1 MDQEQRITINIA
13 GKMHELNASSEEKEH
28 LMRLAAEEVNKVFDS
43 YNRYQIAT
51 REEKLALVALQQA
64 MAKINFRERLEKYSK
79 SEAALDQML
88 STYLSTEEV
97 KSR

>member
-1 MDQEQRITINIA
+1 
-13 GKMHELNASSEEKEH
+13 MH
-28 LMRLAAEEVNKVFDS
+28 
-43 YNRYQIAT
+43 T